1 MPREVLHGTRVF
13 EREQVRGTEEGRGG
27 LGVIM
32 GERGCLRVVGGSGC
46 VGGLGVIM
54 GKRRYLIITHR
65 DISYLNNMILQHIPY
80 LYITIIHIPYLY
92 ITIIH
97 IPYLYITIIHIT
109 HLLIITLIPIHQPS
123 HATHLLALTLLH
135 SHSSSSP
142 TRRTLRN
149 NSTHRRCVSSFPL
162 ISVSTKYTR
171 FPLTTA
177 NTSPSATDGFQRNN
191 ETPPGTAN
199 RFITRPVISSTT
211 RTRFHDPLGPT
222 LPLVAYRYIVATRV
236 HRHRTHP
243 LRHLRQLRRLRRR
256 EGAQLRQTRQLGQQG
271 VSVERQLALQRARR
285 QIEVE
290 TAFVALAD
298 SRGVE
303 RDASETGELGG
314 EVVGFT
320 VGGVGGLPGA
330 FLGVGEEILLG
341 RVVGLAVGY
350 GEGERKRPLGSGSFG
365 ACSAAGALARSAP
378 SSSHIS

>member
-1 MPREVLHGTRVF
+1 
-13 EREQVRGTEEGRGG
+13 
-27 LGVIM
+27 
-32 GERGCLRVVGGSGC
+32 
-46 VGGLGVIM
+46 M
-54 GKRRYLIITHR
+54 GKRGCLIITHR
-65 DISYLNNMILQHIPY
+65 DIGYLNNMILQHILY

-97 IPYLYITIIHIT
+97 IPYLYIIIIHITYLYITIIHIT
-109 HLLIITLIPIHQPS
+109 HLLIILIPIHQPS

-222 LPLVAYRYIVATRV
+222 LPLVAYRHIVATRV